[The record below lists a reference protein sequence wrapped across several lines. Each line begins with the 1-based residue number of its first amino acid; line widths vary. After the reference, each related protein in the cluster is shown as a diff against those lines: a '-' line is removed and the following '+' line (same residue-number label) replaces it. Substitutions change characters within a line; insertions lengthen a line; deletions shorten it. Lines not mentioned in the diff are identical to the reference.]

1 MLLTWL
7 LGVLVAVPLARG
19 VWLLVGYLSGNA
31 FPQPLSP
38 PDEKAALEALRR
50 GDPGAQQRLVEH
62 NLRLVAHL
70 VKKFENTGE
79 DPEDLI
85 DIGAIGLIK
94 AVRTFDPDKGVRLAT
109 YAARCIE
116 NESLSSKRRPPPCL
130 SPRPRGCGSRH
141 HVSGR
146 PRWRTGALGRQTGAA
161 CERATVG

>member
-1 MLLTWL
+1 MLTWL

-38 PDEKAALEALRR
+38 EEERAALDALKR
-50 GDPGAQQRLVEH
+50 GEPGAQQHLVEH

-70 VKKFENTGE
+70 VKKFDNTGE

-116 NESLSSKRRPPPCL
+116 NEKPMSWRCKAAARR
-130 SPRPRGCGSRH
+130 S
-141 HVSGR
+141 
-146 PRWRTGALGRQTGAA
+146 AA
-161 CERATVG
+161 

>member
-1 MLLTWL
+1 MLTWL
-7 LGVLVAVPLARG
+7 LGVLVGVPLARG

-38 PDEKAALEALRR
+38 EDEKAALEALKR
-50 GDPGAQQRLVEH
+50 GEPGAQQLLVEH

-116 NESLSSKRRPPPCL
+116 NESLTS
-130 SPRPRGCGSRH
+130 
-141 HVSGR
+141 
-146 PRWRTGALGRQTGAA
+146 
-161 CERATVG
+161 